1 MEWAGRKERFGNTP
15 ENKIRPDLSKLN
27 PGGFRFQ
34 AMVLKH
40 HLTASPSFPKRGL
53 HLSLVCFASKFGVA
67 LPRSEN
73 AGDPGAAAA
82 IKFDKQPAKVWA
94 GPLRGLQIAK
104 QSEKARRHQSGA
116 CSDLTAPGFFVAQ
129 TALCRYKSNWRKQK
143 APTNQVTSPVKS
155 FLHSFFLPEKSAYP
169 SPEKRVS
176 LPRKSAYPSAP
187 HGCRRIPSR
196 FQRTTGT

>member
-116 CSDLTAPGFFVAQ
+116 CSDLTAPGFFVAPDGSLLAGLPVSALKLVRQ
-129 TALCRYKSNWRKQK
+129 VSLFCTAFFSQK
-143 APTNQVTSPVKS
+143 KARIPKART
-155 FLHSFFLPEKSAYP
+155 P
-169 SPEKRVS
+169 SPPVCLCFLCMERFSPAHTIREVRV
-176 LPRKSAYPSAP
+176 
-187 HGCRRIPSR
+187 
-196 FQRTTGT
+196 